1 MHPVSR
7 RLPLVISSLALI
19 VALSGVG
26 PADAARAVKRALFAN
41 NAGKVNGIGAARKP
55 RPNKLVP
62 LGGNAKFPKSVIP
75 SSLTRGPRGPQGP
88 PGPAAASGGPV
99 NPYVFRAH
107 KIAAQDSLA
116 ATGVKVV
123 IGGEDFDPHGDYDP
137 AASRYTAP
145 LKGYY
150 QFSSSVSMCCPGGRL
165 FSYLR
170 TNRPNMETRGSDVV
184 APAGTINRSVATGLM
199 HLQAG
204 DTVELFAYTENVG
217 SLAVEEGQTFFSGYL
232 AASG

>member
-1 MHPVSR
+1 MRAVSR
-7 RLPLVISSLALI
+7 RLPLVLSSLALI

-41 NAGKVNGIGAARKP
+41 NAGKVNGIGAARTP
-55 RPNKLVP
+55 RPNKLVA
-62 LGGNAKFPKSVIP
+62 LGRNAKFPKSVIP

-88 PGPAAASGGPV
+88 PGPSGGLV
-99 NPYVFRAH
+99 NPYAFRAH

-123 IGGEDFDPHGDYDP
+123 IGGEDFDVHGDYDP

-145 LKGYY
+145 VTGYY
-150 QFSSSVSMCCPGGRL
+150 EFSASVSMCCPGGRL

-170 TNRPNMETRGSDVV
+170 TNRANMETRGSDIV
-184 APAGTINRSVATGLM
+184 APAGTINRSVATGLLR
-199 HLQAG
+199 LQAG

-217 SLAVEEGQTFFSGYL
+217 SLAVEEGQTFFSGHL
-232 AASG
+232 VATG